1 MSTYNTTAAI
11 ETMSDAELS
20 ILTAPE
26 ATLSDDELSILTAPE
41 ATETTYNTTE
51 ATETMSDDEL
61 SILTETYNTE
71 TYNTTEATMSDDEL
85 SILTTAATEMSDDEL
100 SILTAPEVIET
111 LTAPEATAAA
121 IETMSDEAFAEA
133 LDEVETIADHLAGL
147 RRCADRLRSL
157 RYVGAGVV
165 VAMAQEPA
173 MRDLLR
179 LHAEIAINIEAGC
192 DLAERGELQVYLGRD
207 K

>member
-1 MSTYNTTAAI
+1 MSTYNTTTAAAI
-11 ETMSDAELS
+11 ETTYNTEATMSDAELS
-20 ILTAPE
+20 ILTTAA
-26 ATLSDDELSILTAPE
+26 ATLLDAELSILTA
-41 ATETTYNTTE
+41 
-51 ATETMSDDEL
+51 
-61 SILTETYNTE
+61 
-71 TYNTTEATMSDDEL
+71 
-85 SILTTAATEMSDDEL
+85 
-100 SILTAPEVIET
+100 
-111 LTAPEATAAA
+111 
-121 IETMSDEAFAEA
+121 EA
-133 LDEVETIADHLAGL
+133 LEEVETIADHLAGL

-157 RYVGAGVV
+157 RYVGAGTV